1 MSDQRT
7 QVGHCKRDSTDVYA
21 GRGSEGRNL
30 NTAKIG
36 ASGWLGNPH
45 VTIEAGGD
53 YTLEESIDLFRK
65 DFEAKLRGD
74 PEFREAVKDLTGKTL
89 GCWCQGLEDDGPACH
104 AEVIAEHSDRLAEG
118 DDGE

>member
-7 QVGHCKRDSTDVYA
+7 RVGHCKRDSTDVYS

-30 NTAKIG
+30 NTVKIG
-36 ASGWLGNPH
+36 ARGWLGNPH
-45 VTIEAGGD
+45 TLED
-53 YTLEESIDLFRK
+53 YTREESIGQFRE

-74 PEFREAVKDLTGKTL
+74 EEFREAVADLSGKTL

-104 AEVIAEHSDRLAEG
+104 AEVIAEHADRLAG
-118 DDGE
+118 GSDV